1 MHMID
6 VEQIVQQTEA
16 LSGDEQ
22 LALAAILI
30 ERVRRKAGSP
40 AQTHRWLDVLGA
52 APYPLTGEDAQAW
65 VTRTRSEDE
74 TERDRQWRPT
84 P

>member
-1 MHMID
+1 MLD
-6 VEQIVQQTEA
+6 VLEIAKQTEA

-30 ERVRRKAGSP
+30 ERVRRSSATP
-40 AQTHRWLDVLGA
+40 PLNRWLDILGA
-52 APYPLTGEDAQAW
+52 APYPLVGEDAQAW
-65 VTRTRSEDE
+65 VSRTRNEDE
-74 TERDRQWRPT
+74 AERESQWRRT